1 MSELQIYDLEYIN
14 QMTLTEFN
22 FRMHA
27 NEFVQLKNEFERYKL
42 AFAIRDAAA
51 TKNVGTK
58 KEPKEEYIFKTPN
71 DVLDYEENYNR
82 IKEGK
87 SIRFASEREDYEPN
101 AALYDL
107 IAEFNKGGAK

>member
-1 MSELQIYDLEYIN
+1 MSELNITDMNFIN
-14 QMTLTEFN
+14 EMTLTEFN
-22 FRMHA
+22 YRMYA

-51 TKNVGTK
+51 TKNVGTE

-71 DVLDYEENYNR
+71 DVLDYEENYSR

-87 SIRFASEREDYEPN
+87 SIRFATEREDYEPN
-101 AALYDL
+101 SALFDL
-107 IAEFNKGGAK
+107 IAEFNKGGAT

>member
-22 FRMHA
+22 YRMHA
-27 NEFVQLKNEFERYKL
+27 NEFIQLKREFERYKL

-51 TKNVGTK
+51 TKNVGTE
-58 KEPKEEYIFKTPN
+58 KEPKEEYIFKSPN
-71 DVLDYEENYNR
+71 DVLDYEENYKR

-87 SIRFASEREDYEPN
+87 AIRFASEREDYEPN

-107 IAEFNKGGAK
+107 IAEFNSK